1 MWKCSKCDFAYNED
15 AADTCKQCHAEKP
28 KHINAG
34 IDYENILRKIAWG
47 ILILGV
53 LGSIIMM
60 FSVGY
65 TDTLYGLEVDWMIV
79 RYVIFSL
86 ISSIVSWAV
95 LNVIANISCRLK
107 SIDDKMKL

>member
-15 AADTCKQCHAEKP
+15 AVDTCKQCHAEKP
-28 KHINAG
+28 KHVNAG

-86 ISSIVSWAV
+86 IF
-95 LNVIANISCRLK
+95 
-107 SIDDKMKL
+107 